1 MQGQQA
7 QLVRVGEAGLL
18 AADGAHPDPL
28 VDVVAAILDD
38 AVFQHPGLVPAALEI
53 EVAEL
58 HLMAH
63 QAAEQLLQA
72 PFVQI
77 VRANKEALTWLNR
90 LNLSLH
96 SRCETS

>member
-1 MQGQQA
+1 MQRQQA
-7 QLVRVGEAGLL
+7 QLVGVGEAGLL

-38 AVFQHPGLVPAALEI
+38 AIFQHPGLVPAALEI

-63 QAAEQLLQA
+63 QAAEQLLQ
-72 PFVQI
+72 PSFIEV
-77 VRANKEALTWLNR
+77 VRGQQ
-90 LNLSLH
+90 
-96 SRCETS
+96 